1 MVHSRRPLVVALCFA
16 SLLVPAASACDSAG
30 GTSRGPKPATSF
42 AFDDDDSPGLTN
54 AGGELVMRTCGFSV
68 HAENQDRY
76 FADGQAE
83 SSPTPTTLVVYFTP
97 TTLEPPAAG
106 DHLVPTQ
113 ATVKIILPSPY
124 GTLEGTG
131 GEVTV
136 SEADGWRTI
145 QVKDV
150 TVTSIRDAGVL
161 NATLACG
168 M

>member
-1 MVHSRRPLVVALCFA
+1 MVLSRPSLAVALCLAAF
-16 SLLVPAASACDSAG
+16 LMPAASGCDTAEG
-30 GTSRGPKPATSF
+30 PNRGPKPATSF

-83 SSPTPTTLVVYFTP
+83 TSPTPTTVVVYFTQ
-97 TTLEPPAAG
+97 TSLTPPAAG
-106 DHLVPTQ
+106 DLLVPSQ
-113 ATVKIILPSPY
+113 VTVKIVMPSPY

-131 GEVTV
+131 GKVTV

-145 QVKDV
+145 QLKDV
-150 TVTSIRDAGVL
+150 TITSIRDAGVL